1 MKRSEEAGRLKAAS
15 ARKAARSEPG
25 EIGAKAFC
33 LGRNGKNNLLLLL
46 EARLNLPF
54 TGLFSKI
61 GRRKRLRYTKERKAI
76 MH

>member
-1 MKRSEEAGRLKAAS
+1 MGKLEAAPAQ
-15 ARKAARSEPG
+15 KAARSEPG
-25 EIGAKAFC
+25 VIGAKASR
-33 LGRNGKNNLLLLL
+33 LGRNAKENLLLLL

-61 GRRKRLRYTKERKAI
+61 WRRKRLRHTKERKGI